1 MKDEIYKKGEG
12 IGDTIIKEAGKSNRS
27 GDWYTGKL
35 QQALGKVQK
44 NDIDLQDT
52 GGIEVGRMYFFSY
65 SASSAGLMFYDRQ
78 PLGYICEINYGKGYF
93 IGINLHY
100 VNKQTR
106 EGLAKSLINKSD
118 MVGVPRNTIHRY
130 LFSGAGGFLRI
141 PEKDWPSVALLP
153 TEKFVD
159 MRGKSFPK
167 HQAWSKS

>member
-35 QQALGKVQK
+35 QQALGQVQK
-44 NDIDLQDT
+44 NDINLQDT

-130 LFSGAGGFLRI
+130 LFSGAGDFLRI
-141 PEKDWPSVALLP
+141 PEKNWPSVALLP

>member
-1 MKDEIYKKGEG
+1 MKIYDLPYEKGTG
-12 IGDTIIKEAGKSNRS
+12 IGDDIIKEAGKSNRS

-35 QQALGKVQK
+35 QQALSQVQK
-44 NDIDLQDT
+44 NDINLQDT
-52 GGIEVGRMYFFSY
+52 GGIEVGRMYFFNY
-65 SASSAGLMFYDRQ
+65 SANSKGLMFYDRQ
-78 PLGYICEINYGKGYF
+78 PLVYIGEVNYTKGYF

-106 EGLAKSLINKSD
+106 EGLAK
-118 MVGVPRNTIHRY
+118 
-130 LFSGAGGFLRI
+130 
-141 PEKDWPSVALLP
+141 KDWPSVALLP

>member
-35 QQALGKVQK
+35 QQALGQVQK
-44 NDIDLQDT
+44 NDINLQDT

-130 LFSGAGGFLRI
+130 LFSVAGGFLRI

>member
-35 QQALGKVQK
+35 QQALGQVQK
-44 NDIDLQDT
+44 NDINLQDT

-167 HQAWSKS
+167 HQAWSKY

>member
-12 IGDTIIKEAGKSNRS
+12 IGDIIIKEAGKSNRS

-35 QQALGKVQK
+35 QQALGQVQK
-44 NDIDLQDT
+44 NDINLQDT